1 MNFVESLELFHVS
14 AKEIPCLTGRGAPT
28 GRTEGAA
35 GVLYMD
41 IDTGDLYKCRGGTDG
56 QYRWEMQGGGA
67 APVKGVDYYTD
78 EDKAEMVA
86 MVLEALGGNVI
97 SGYVAGDNNI
107 VIMGLPEGDYTVKY
121 EMEDGSTIEI
131 GNLELGEPDATTEI
145 NYFDASTALLNHRL
159 GSAGTPSAY
168 DGIVTT
174 DFIPVDAIGAGT
186 ILTISGVT
194 LVVNTAYNY
203 ARRTVWYDANKTKL
217 AEDNNAAAVD
227 RYRITAQPPS
237 GNGASYV
244 RVSMVIKDA
253 AAITA
258 ADIAGLKIALK

>member
-28 GRTEGAA
+28 GRTDGAQ

-56 QYRWEMQGGGA
+56 QYRWEMQGGGT

-86 MVLEALGGNVI
+86 MVLEALGGHVL
-97 SGYVAGDNNI
+97 SGYVDGENNI
-107 VIMGLPEGDYTVKY
+107 IIMGLPEGDYTVQY

-131 GNLELGEPDATTEI
+131 GNLELGEPDAPAEN

-159 GSAGTPSAY
+159 GSGGTPAAC
-168 DGIVTT
+168 DGMVTS
-174 DFIPVDAIGAGT
+174 DYIPVDAFAADA
-186 ILTISGVT
+186 ILVVSGVT
-194 LVVNTAYNY
+194 LVNNTAYSY
-203 ARRTVWYDANKTKL
+203 AKRTVWYDANKTML
-217 AEDNNAAAVD
+217 SGDNAPAGPFCENIA
-227 RYRITAQPPS
+227 AQPIS
-237 GNGASYV
+237 GNASYV
-244 RVSMVIKDA
+244 RVAMVLKDA

-258 ADIAGLKIALK
+258 ADIAGLKITLM